1 MATDPQYSCLD
12 HLQGQKSLA
21 SYSPWSRKM
30 SDSTERISVH
40 TQNLCRPGY
49 YFPQLGE
56 PAGKGQH
63 VRTTKCLLLNTHL
76 ANLLLESLQGP
87 APVVQRVKR
96 LPTLRESG
104 FDSWAGGS
112 PGDGNGNPL
121 QYSCLENPMDRGA
134 W

>member
-1 MATDPQYSCLD
+1 MATDLQYSCLD
-12 HLQGQKSLA
+12 HLQGHKSLA

-96 LPTLRESG
+96 LPTMQGTWVQSLGQE
-104 FDSWAGGS
+104 D
-112 PGDGNGNPL
+112 PL
-121 QYSCLENPMDRGA
+121 ETEMATHSSTLA
-134 W
+134 

>member
-1 MATDPQYSCLD
+1 MATDLQYSCLD

-96 LPTLRESG
+96 LPTMQGTWVQSLGQE
-104 FDSWAGGS
+104 D
-112 PGDGNGNPL
+112 PL
-121 QYSCLENPMDRGA
+121 ETEMATHSSTLA
-134 W
+134 